1 MFHVKNATTKKNDA
15 VGSSFNDFFLLLL
28 VCELSI
34 SILFISCYKY
44 TLIILILSKK
54 AAKDRQKENENRI
67 SFKRQFYSQHEVE
80 S

>member
-1 MFHVKNATTKKNDA
+1 MQQQKNDA
-15 VGSSFNDFFLLLL
+15 VGSSFNDFFLLL

-67 SFKRQFYSQHEVE
+67 SFKRQFYSQHGVE